1 MADTDRPIGELLR
14 ELSEQTSTLVRQE
27 LELARLEL
35 TEKGK
40 RAGLGVGM
48 FGGAGVFGF
57 WALGALTAA
66 VILLL
71 ATAMTSWLAALI
83 VTAVLGALAGV
94 LALTGRTK
102 LQQAGPPV
110 PEQTTESVK
119 EDVRWTKNAA
129 SRGRP

>member
-1 MADTDRPIGELLR
+1 MAEPDQPVSELLR
-14 ELSEQTSTLVRQE
+14 ELSQQTSTLVRQE

-35 TEKGK
+35 ADKG
-40 RAGLGVGM
+40 RAAGLGVGM

-71 ATAMTSWLAALI
+71 ATAMKSWLAALI
-83 VTAVLGALAGV
+83 VTAALGAISAI

-102 LQQAGPPV
+102 LQQATPAM
-110 PEQTTESVK
+110 PEQTTQTVK
-119 EDVRWTKNAA
+119 EDVQVTKDAA
-129 SRGRP
+129 SRGRS